1 MKVFAFLLLAVTS
14 VHAAEFSLYAIKS
27 PKLLDWTTPRSLI
40 STTLQGAIGGASHQI
55 GHAFVGFKCDG
66 ETEVLS
72 GMTSGPGFNS
82 RTNLLKKKHGM
93 SVLIQDNAGHLELTE
108 EVRKDI
114 AKLSGGKRM
123 SALKMEI
130 SNDQCLRMK
139 EWYRE
144 YSLRTPIIYGGV
156 DKRPLA
162 GEGAGCS
169 AYAMSFIEYADVDF
183 AEFNKRFEQTIYIPN
198 ELLGSDTFKVG
209 IGTIYGNRKKL
220 AVPAANSL
228 EVKLYDPNTMYL
240 WILKQVAE
248 VEKTG
253 KATELPTYQATT
265 TKLNKTKVLLLK
277 PL

>member
-1 MKVFAFLLLAVTS
+1 MKLFALLLLAVTS
-14 VHAAEFSLYAIKS
+14 AHAAEFSLYAIKS

-40 STTLQGAIGGASHQI
+40 STTLRGAIGGASHQI
-55 GHAFVGFKCDG
+55 GHVFVGFKCDG
-66 ETEVLS
+66 EAEVLS
-72 GMTSGPGFNS
+72 GMTNGPGFSS

-93 SVLIQDNAGHLELTE
+93 SVLIQDNAGRLQLTE
-108 EVRKDI
+108 EVQKDI
-114 AKLSGGKRM
+114 RKLSTGKRM
-123 SALKMEI
+123 SAMKMEI

-156 DKRPLA
+156 DKRPLN

-169 AYAMSFIEYADVDF
+169 AYSMSFFEYADLDY
-183 AEFNKRFEQTIYIPN
+183 AEFNKRFEQTIYVPN
-198 ELLGSDTFKVG
+198 ELLGSDTFKVSL
-209 IGTIYGNRKKL
+209 GTIYGNRKKL
-220 AVPAANSL
+220 AVPAANAL

-253 KATELPTYQATT
+253 KATELPGYQAKATN
-265 TKLNKTKVLLLK
+265 LNKTKVLVLK

>member
-1 MKVFAFLLLAVTS
+1 MKLFALLLLAVTS
-14 VHAAEFSLYAIKS
+14 AQAAEFSLYAIKS

-40 STTLQGAIGGASHQI
+40 STTLRGALGGGSHQI
-55 GHAFVGFKCDG
+55 GHVFVGLKCDG

-72 GMTSGPGFNS
+72 GMTNGPGFNS

-93 SVLIQDNAGHLELTE
+93 SVLIQDNTGRLQLTD
-108 EVRKDI
+108 EVQKDI
-114 AKLSGGKRM
+114 LKLSAGNRM
-123 SALKMEI
+123 SVMKVEI

-139 EWYRE
+139 EWHRE

-156 DKRPLA
+156 DKRPLN

-169 AYAMSFIEYADVDF
+169 AYSMSFFEYADLDF
-183 AEFNKRFEQTIYIPN
+183 AEFNKRFEQTIYIPH
-198 ELLGSDTFKVG
+198 ELLGSDIFKVG
-209 IGTIYGNRKKL
+209 LGTIYGNRKKL
-220 AVPAANSL
+220 AVPSANSL

-253 KATELPTYQATT
+253 KATELPGYQATT
-265 TKLNKTKVLLLK
+265 TKLNKAKILLLK

>member
-1 MKVFAFLLLAVTS
+1 MKLFALLLLAVTS
-14 VHAAEFSLYAIKS
+14 AHAAEFLLYAIKS

-40 STTLQGAIGGASHQI
+40 STTLRGAIGGGSHQI
-55 GHAFVGFKCDG
+55 GHVFVGFKCDG
-66 ETEVLS
+66 EAEVLS
-72 GMTSGPGFNS
+72 GMTNGPGFNS

-93 SVLIQDNAGHLELTE
+93 SVLIQDNVGRLQLTE
-108 EVRKDI
+108 EVQKDI
-114 AKLSGGKRM
+114 IKLSTGKRM
-123 SALKMEI
+123 SAMRMEI
-130 SNDQCLRMK
+130 SNYQCLRMK

-144 YSLRTPIIYGGV
+144 YSLRSPIIYGGV
-156 DKRPLA
+156 DKRPLN

-169 AYAMSFIEYADVDF
+169 AYSMSFFQYADLDF
-183 AEFNKRFEQTIYIPN
+183 ADFNKRFEQTIYVPN

-209 IGTIYGNRKKL
+209 LGTIYGNRKKL
-220 AVPAANSL
+220 AVPAADAL

-253 KATELPTYQATT
+253 KATELPHYQAATT
-265 TKLNKTKVLLLK
+265 NLNKTKILILK